1 MGIAVFFIAM
11 LVGLLL
17 GLAVGLLI
25 LSAVQR
31 HGENKRYKR
40 TMQEA
45 MGFEDDVKKIQRKRE
60 KEENR
65 KRKVETRKAEKEERR
80 LQREQERADRRAE
93 REIDRELE
101 EEEEDERD
109 EIPTYKP
116 PKRKRSD
123 SSRKKSKESGGGGIL
138 DARITEHES
147 FSDMQCDGEDEDKN
161 EIIRKKR
168 KTQDDKYNINKKES
182 VSA

>member
-1 MGIAVFFIAM
+1 MGISVFFVVILA
-11 LVGLLL
+11 GLLL
-17 GLAVGLLI
+17 GLTVGLLI

-45 MGFEDDVKKIQRKRE
+45 MGFEDDVRKIQRKRE
-60 KEENR
+60 KEEDR

-80 LQREQERADRRAE
+80 LQREQERADRKAE
-93 REIDRELE
+93 REIERELE
-101 EEEEDERD
+101 EYDAD
-109 EIPTYKP
+109 EIPSYKP
-116 PKRKRSD
+116 PKRKRTD
-123 SSRKKSKESGGGGIL
+123 SSKRKSKESGGGIL